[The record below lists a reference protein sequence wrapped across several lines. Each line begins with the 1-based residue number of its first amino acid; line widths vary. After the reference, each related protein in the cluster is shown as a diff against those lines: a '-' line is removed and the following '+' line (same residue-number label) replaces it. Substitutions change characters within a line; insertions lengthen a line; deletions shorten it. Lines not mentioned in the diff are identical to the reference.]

1 MRVRSAALVFLA
13 ATLLAQTKATTPTYS
28 YQVVN
33 RYPHDRGAFTEGLFV
48 LDGDF
53 YESTGLE
60 GKSNVRRVDIA
71 TGRAKQEYKVP
82 PQYFGEGIVAF
93 GKQLFQ
99 LTYKTGV
106 AFVYDR
112 STFQLLK
119 TYQYTGEGWGMTTDG
134 KRLIMSDGT
143 SQLRFLD
150 PATFKETGRLSVTDA
165 GRPVEQLNELEWIKG
180 EIWANIWLTQRIARI
195 NPQTGRVNSWLDMSG
210 ILSVMETAGTDVM
223 NGIAYEPT
231 TDRIFV
237 TGKYWPRVFEI
248 KVGPRK

>member
-1 MRVRSAALVFLA
+1 VRGVVLVLLA
-13 ATLLAQTKATTPTYS
+13 GLLLAQTKTSTPVYG

-33 RYPHDRGAFTEGLFV
+33 RFPHDRGAFTEGLFV
-48 LDGDF
+48 LDDEF
-53 YESTGLE
+53 FESTGLE
-60 GKSNVRRVDIA
+60 GKSNFRRVDIA
-71 TGRAKQEYKVP
+71 TGRVKQQYNIP
-82 PQYFGEGIVAF
+82 SQYFGEGIVAF
-93 GKQLFQ
+93 GNQLFQ

-112 STFQLLK
+112 STFRLLK
-119 TYQYTGEGWGMTTDG
+119 TYNYSGEGWGMTTDG

-165 GRPVEQLNELEWIKG
+165 GRPIDQLNELEWIKG

-195 NPQTGRVNSWLDMSG
+195 NPQTGRVISWLDLSG
-210 ILSVMETAGTDVM
+210 ILSVMESAGTDAM
-223 NGIAYEPT
+223 NGIAYDAK

-237 TGKYWPRVFEI
+237 TGKFWPRVFEI
-248 KVGPRK
+248 KVGARK

>member
-1 MRVRSAALVFLA
+1 LLFAGV
-13 ATLLAQTKATTPTYS
+13 LLAQTKATAPVYG

-33 RYPHDRGAFTEGLFV
+33 RYPHDRGAFTEGFFF
-48 LDGDF
+48 LDGEF

-60 GKSNVRRVDIA
+60 GKSNLRRVEIA
-71 TGRAKQEYKVP
+71 TGRVKQQYNIP
-82 PQYFGEGIVAF
+82 SQYFGEGIIAF

-119 TYQYTGEGWGMTTDG
+119 TYKYEGEGWGMTTDG

-150 PATFKETGRLSVTDA
+150 PATFKETSARLSVTDA
-165 GRPVEQLNELEWIKG
+165 GRPIDQLNELEWIRG

-195 NPQTGRVNSWLDMSG
+195 NPRTGRVNSWLDMSG
-210 ILSVMETAGTDVM
+210 ILSVMESAGTDAM
-223 NGIAYEPT
+223 NGIAYDAQ
-231 TDRIFV
+231 TDRVFV
-237 TGKYWPRVFEI
+237 TGKYWPRVFEV
-248 KVGPRK
+248 KPRAAK

>member
-1 MRVRSAALVFLA
+1 MRRIALVLLA
-13 ATLLAQTKATTPTYS
+13 GVLLAQTKASAPVFG

-48 LDGDF
+48 LDGEF
-53 YESTGLE
+53 YEGTGLE

-71 TGRAKQEYKVP
+71 TGRVKQQYNIP

-112 STFQLLK
+112 STFRLLK
-119 TYQYTGEGWGMTTDG
+119 THKYEGEGWGMTTDG

-150 PATFKETGRLSVTDA
+150 PATFKELSRLSVTDG
-165 GRPVEQLNELEWIKG
+165 GRPIDQLNELEWIKG
-180 EIWANIWLTQRIARI
+180 EIWANIWLTQRIARVD
-195 NPQTGRVNSWLDMSG
+195 PRTGRVNSWVDLSG
-210 ILSVMETAGTDVM
+210 ILSVMESAGTDAM
-223 NGIAYEPT
+223 NGIAYDAK

-248 KVGPRK
+248 KVGAKK

>member
-1 MRVRSAALVFLA
+1 VRRIALALFAGV
-13 ATLLAQTKATTPTYS
+13 LLAQTKASTPVYG

-53 YESTGLE
+53 YEGTGLE

-71 TGRAKQEYKVP
+71 TGRVKQQYNIP

-99 LTYKTGV
+99 LTYKSGV

-119 TYQYTGEGWGMTTDG
+119 TYKYAGEGWGMTTDG

-150 PATFKETGRLSVTDA
+150 PATFKETGRLSVTDG
-165 GRPVEQLNELEWIKG
+165 GRPIDQLNELEWIKG

-195 NPQTGRVNSWLDMSG
+195 DAQTGRVNSWLDMSG
-210 ILSVMETAGTDVM
+210 ILSVMEAAGTDAM
-223 NGIAYEPT
+223 NGIAYDAK

-237 TGKYWPRVFEI
+237 TGKWWPRVFEI
-248 KVGPRK
+248 KVGARK

>member
-1 MRVRSAALVFLA
+1 MLFAG
-13 ATLLAQTKATTPTYS
+13 LLLGQTKAPQTKASTPVYG

-33 RYPHDRGAFTEGLFV
+33 RFPHDRTSFTEGFFLT
-48 LDGDF
+48 DGDF

-60 GKSNVRRVDIA
+60 GKSTLRRVDLA
-71 TGRAKQEYKVP
+71 TGRVKQQYNVP

-93 GKQLFQ
+93 GQQLFQ
-99 LTYKTGV
+99 LTYKTGI
-106 AFVYDR
+106 AFVYDK
-112 STFQLLK
+112 STFQVLK
-119 TYQYTGEGWGMTTDG
+119 TYKYAGEGWGMTTDG

-150 PATFKETGRLSVTDA
+150 PATFKEMGRLSVTDA

-180 EIWANIWLTQRIARI
+180 EIWANIWLTQKIARI

-210 ILSVMETAGTDVM
+210 ILSVMESAGTDVM
-223 NGIAYEPT
+223 NGIAYDAK

-237 TGKYWPRVFEI
+237 TGKWWPRVFEI
-248 KVGPRK
+248 KVGTKK

>member
-1 MRVRSAALVFLA
+1 MRRVSLVFLA
-13 ATLLAQTKATTPTYS
+13 VALLAQTKASPAVYG

-33 RYPHDRGAFTEGLFV
+33 RFPHDRGAFTEGLFV

-60 GKSNVRRVDIA
+60 GKSNLRRVEIA
-71 TGRAKQEYKVP
+71 TGRVKQQYNVP
-82 PQYFGEGIVAF
+82 SQYFGEGIVAF

-99 LTYKTGV
+99 LTYKTEV

-119 TYQYTGEGWGMTTDG
+119 TYKYKGEGWGMTTDG

-143 SQLRFLD
+143 AQLRFLD
-150 PATFKETGRLSVTDA
+150 PATFKELGRLSVTDA
-165 GRPVEQLNELEWIKG
+165 GRPIDQLNELEWIKG
-180 EIWANIWLTQRIARI
+180 EIWANIWLTNRIVRI

-223 NGIAYEPT
+223 NGIAYDAK
-231 TDRIFV
+231 TDRVFV
-237 TGKYWPRVFEI
+237 TGKYWPRVFEV
-248 KVGPRK
+248 KVGAKK